1 MTVKKIMDGSKATLQ
16 LEGWLDTLA
25 ASELKDAIDAL
36 SNETE
41 ELVMDLAGL
50 EYISSSGLR
59 QFVAAHKK
67 MNGNLTLKN
76 ASVEII
82 DILKMT
88 GFDKKLH
95 VI

>member
-25 ASELKDAIDAL
+25 ASELKEAIDSL

-76 ASVEII
+76 ASVEIT

>member
-1 MTVKKIMDGSKATLQ
+1 MDGSKATLQ

-25 ASELKDAIDAL
+25 ASELKEAIDSL

-76 ASVEII
+76 ASVEIT